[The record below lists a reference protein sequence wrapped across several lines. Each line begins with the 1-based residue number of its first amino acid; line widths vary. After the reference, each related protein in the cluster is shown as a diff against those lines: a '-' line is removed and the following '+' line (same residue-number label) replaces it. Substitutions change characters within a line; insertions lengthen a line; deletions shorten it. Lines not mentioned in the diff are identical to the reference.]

1 MDKVDWMQEQMSKVS
16 REMGIL
22 RTKKKC
28 SRWKTWIEMKN
39 AFDGLINRLG
49 IAGGRISGFGD
60 ISVDIS
66 KTGKQIGK
74 D

>member
-1 MDKVDWMQEQMSKVS
+1 
-16 REMGIL
+16 
-22 RTKKKC
+22 
-28 SRWKTWIEMKN
+28 MKN

>member
-1 MDKVDWMQEQMSKVS
+1 
-16 REMGIL
+16 
-22 RTKKKC
+22 
-28 SRWKTWIEMKN
+28 MKN

-74 D
+74 DQKKITEPVQKMSHAHHGITRKRRNRRNI